1 MITRSVTVAK
11 IKPEYWQM
19 IRDGR
24 KRYEIRNSPVDR
36 TSCAF
41 VFVDAE
47 SQGHLGC
54 ARIISETRF
63 GGYDASPWTWNM
75 LSQLSTVP
83 VDELKGLFSWMLGVE
98 NMESEVD
105 LYVYE
110 VEPIDEAT
118 LTDYILHGTNAF
130 EDKASAEAGAA

>member
-1 MITRSVTVAK
+1 MLFRSDSQ
-11 IKPEYWQM
+11 EY
-19 IRDGR
+19 
-24 KRYEIRNSPVDR
+24 
-36 TSCAF
+36 
-41 VFVDAE
+41 
-47 SQGHLGC
+47 LGC
-54 ARIISETRF
+54 ARITSETRF

-83 VDELKGLFSWMLGVE
+83 VDELKNLLSWMRGVE

-118 LTDYILHGTNAF
+118 LTDYIIHGPDAF
-130 EDKASAEAGAA
+130 ETKEDA

>member
-11 IKPEYWQM
+11 IRREYWQM
-19 IRDGR
+19 IQDGC
-24 KRYEIRNSPVDR
+24 KRYEIRDSPVER
-36 TSCAF
+36 TSSVF

-47 SQGHLGC
+47 SQEYLGC
-54 ARIISETRF
+54 ARITSETRF

-75 LSQLSTVP
+75 LSQLSTIP
-83 VDELKGLFSWMLGVE
+83 VDELKELFSWMLGVE

-105 LYVYE
+105 LYAYE

-118 LTDYILHGTNAF
+118 LADYIIHGPDVFT
-130 EDKASAEAGAA
+130 DKSAEGEGA

>member
-11 IKPEYWQM
+11 IRRDYWQM
-19 IRDGR
+19 IQDGR
-24 KRYEIRNSPVDR
+24 KRYEIRDSQVDS
-36 TSCAF
+36 TSCVF

-47 SQGHLGC
+47 SHEHLGC
-54 ARIISETRF
+54 ARITSETRF
-63 GGYDASPWTWNM
+63 GGYDASPWTWSI
-75 LSQLSTVP
+75 LSQLSAVP
-83 VDELKGLFSWMLGVE
+83 VDELRDLFSWMLGVE

-118 LTDYILHGTNAF
+118 LIAYILHGPTAF
-130 EDKASAEAGAA
+130 TAESAEGEV